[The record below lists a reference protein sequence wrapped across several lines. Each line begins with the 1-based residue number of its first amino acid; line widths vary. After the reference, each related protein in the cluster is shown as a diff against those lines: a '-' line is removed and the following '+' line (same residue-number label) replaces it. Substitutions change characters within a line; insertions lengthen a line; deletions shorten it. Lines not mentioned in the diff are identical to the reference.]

1 MNRYKWLLLIMFVLN
16 AFIIY
21 KYTKE
26 THQLQRQNKIC
37 QTNYNTLLETIK
49 KTTLARISSE
59 DLYLEKNQVA
69 YFNNK
74 SYHTAESG
82 KFTKQL
88 ILIIPE
94 KSCNICYDEVYG
106 YVKYAHDSLNIKVN
120 IFTSKSR
127 YRETKNMMAQ
137 FEIPGHL
144 YYFSTDFPTKQHA
157 IEFSSYFVYIDQKK
171 KEKKY
176 LSHLLN
182 IIH

>member
-59 DLYLEKNQVA
+59 DLYLEKNQVV

-74 SYHTAESG
+74 SYHTAGSG
-82 KFTKQL
+82 KFT
-88 ILIIPE
+88 
-94 KSCNICYDEVYG
+94 
-106 YVKYAHDSLNIKVN
+106 AVN
-120 IFTSKSR
+120 PNYS
-127 YRETKNMMAQ
+127 
-137 FEIPGHL
+137 
-144 YYFSTDFPTKQHA
+144 
-157 IEFSSYFVYIDQKK
+157 
-171 KEKKY
+171 
-176 LSHLLN
+176 
-182 IIH
+182 